1 MLILYG
7 IFSMPDCWLKKYII
21 ENPAVGITLYLV
33 IGVLIV
39 LLYVAILNKASS
51 MEKRF
56 GEYLCSIAI
65 SSDEVLLIGGKYDFD
80 GALRWHFRKDLGTA
94 HANNPC
100 VRTECGQRKRLCR
113 SHGRKPYN
121 SHLKE
126 NGNRY

>member
-65 SSDEVLLIGGKYDFD
+65 SSDEVLLIGG
-80 GALRWHFRKDLGTA
+80 
-94 HANNPC
+94 
-100 VRTECGQRKRLCR
+100 
-113 SHGRKPYN
+113 
-121 SHLKE
+121 
-126 NGNRY
+126 GNMTLMEP